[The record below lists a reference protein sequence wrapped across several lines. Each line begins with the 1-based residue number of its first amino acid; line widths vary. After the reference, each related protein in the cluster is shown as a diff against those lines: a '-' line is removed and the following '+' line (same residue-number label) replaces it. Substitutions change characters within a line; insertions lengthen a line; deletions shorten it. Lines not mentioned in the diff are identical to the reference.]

1 MKRYRFFI
9 VLLLVTIAS
18 GQDKLRLGKIEFFGG
33 SGVDVNGIR
42 SALPLRE
49 GNEFSSMEAMFA
61 AISKIEESVEGVS
74 GYPPSDVDTVC
85 CDEQGGWMIY
95 IGLPGHLTSKIAYN
109 AVPRG
114 TVRLP
119 PHVVKLYQQSM
130 DVLMD
135 AVRQGK
141 SREDD
146 SHGYALS
153 EYPPLHAKQ
162 LATRDYAAH
171 HEPLV
176 RRVLKSSRDAEQRR
190 VAAHVLGYAQQ
201 SKEQIAALVHA
212 SRDRDETV
220 RNNAVRALVVLAR
233 SDPKVAARI
242 PAADFI
248 EMLNSE
254 KWSDRNK
261 GGGLLEILSQRRDP
275 RLLGRL
281 RSQALES
288 LIEMARWRSSA
299 HAHAARMM
307 IGRVAGIEENRLQQL
322 VQTGQVEQIIKALDG
337 K

>member
-9 VLLLVTIAS
+9 VLLLVAVAP
-18 GQDKLRLGKIEFFGG
+18 GQDKQRLGKIEFFGG
-33 SGVDVNGIR
+33 SGVGVNGIR

-49 GNEFSSMEAMFA
+49 GNEFPAMEAMFA
-61 AISKIEESVEGVS
+61 AISKIKESVERVTGH
-74 GYPPSDVDTVC
+74 PPSDVNPVC
-85 CDEQGGWMIY
+85 CDEQGGWIIY
-95 IGLPGHLTSKIAYN
+95 IGLPGRSTSKISYN
-109 AVPRG
+109 AAPRG

-130 DVLMD
+130 DALTD

-141 SREDD
+141 GREDD
-146 SHGYALS
+146 SQGYALS

-171 HEPLV
+171 NELLV
-176 RRVLKSSRDAEQRR
+176 RRVLKSSQDAEQRR
-190 VAAHVLGYAQQ
+190 VAAYVLGYARQ
-201 SKEQIAALVHA
+201 SNEKIAALVQA
-212 SRDRDETV
+212 SRDQDETV
-220 RNNAVRALVVLAR
+220 RNNSVRALGVTAK

-248 EMLNSE
+248 EMLNSG
-254 KWSDRNK
+254 KWMDRNK
-261 GGGLLEILSQRRDP
+261 GGMLLEILSERRDP
-275 RLLGRL
+275 QLLGRL

-299 HAHAARMM
+299 HAHAARIL

-322 VQTGQVEQIIKALDG
+322 VRTGQAEQIIKALDG